1 VPNRNLATLATWAT
15 LALAIALNIYLQ
27 YPFLANHGQ
36 DWDAIHL
43 YQPLAKDL
51 LEDGVSFFGEEASV
65 MAPPFSYAWQAMFGA
80 SLDAVRWANLVL
92 SVFTLCLLFRS
103 AWLLHS
109 RLAGLI
115 AALLFAKCPL
125 LKEFIAAP
133 ITEGPFIFLCACWFW
148 ALCEWFR
155 GGRRAFVIVA
165 GVALALSVLTRASLE
180 YWIFIGIVAFGWL
193 ALRRHGEERRRA
205 RGALAAHVIAMAAQ
219 AAVIAKNYAIFG
231 IAFVATGAGNALYQ
245 GNHPITGGYDADFV
259 GLPSDLMQITR
270 VPYHLYV
277 EPEKRLMTVARGL
290 IRDSDPVSLAEL
302 HVHKLAA
309 FLFITKAYPGARNL
323 RSWRVALLILAAV
336 GFACIRDPWMR
347 WLLAGIL
354 AYQIVSYVPVLYTHR
369 YSITIDPW
377 LMIAAGVGVAAL
389 WARRR
394 PLEIAAAAAAL
405 VIGVGIA
412 RYLTDHM
419 DAPEPNVFGGARF
432 LDWQGEPRRIVF
444 DTDHPSI
451 DVAVRNAPLLDPV
464 NVNVLVLDYALTPAE
479 SDPACGAARITYQ
492 RNNGGASPGE
502 ITARLVPDGRLHRHQ
517 FGTLPLELNAEG
529 TLRMQLDCAKGG
541 SLDIRRIA
549 VYTPVAGMVYAE
561 RYLGLKPLVRVPVEE

>member
-1 VPNRNLATLATWAT
+1 VSNRNLAPLATWAT

-43 YQPLAKDL
+43 YQPLAKGL
-51 LEDGVSFFGEEASV
+51 LDHGVSFFGEEASV
-65 MAPPFSYAWQAMFGA
+65 MAPPFSYAWHAMFGA
-80 SLDAVRWANLVL
+80 SLEAVRWANLVL

-115 AALLFAKCPL
+115 AALLFATCPL

-165 GVALALSVLTRASLE
+165 GVALALAVLTRASLE
-180 YWIFIGIVAFGWL
+180 YWTFVGIVAFGWL

-205 RGALAAHVIAMAAQ
+205 RGALAAHVIAMVAQ
-219 AAVIAKNYAIFG
+219 AAVVAKNYAIFG

-245 GNHPITGGYDADFV
+245 GNHPVTRVYDAPFV

-270 VPYHLYV
+270 VPYHLHV

-290 IRDSDPVSLAEL
+290 IRDSDPASLAEL

-309 FLFITKAYPGARNL
+309 FLFITKAYPDARNL

-354 AYQIVSYVPVLYTHR
+354 AYQIASYVPVLYTHR

-389 WARRR
+389 WSRRR
-394 PLEIAAAAAAL
+394 AVEIAAAAASL

-419 DAPEPNVFGGARF
+419 DSPEPNVFGGARF
-432 LDWQGEPRRIVF
+432 LDWRGEPRRIAF

-451 DVAVRNAPLLDPV
+451 DVAVRNAPLLDPL